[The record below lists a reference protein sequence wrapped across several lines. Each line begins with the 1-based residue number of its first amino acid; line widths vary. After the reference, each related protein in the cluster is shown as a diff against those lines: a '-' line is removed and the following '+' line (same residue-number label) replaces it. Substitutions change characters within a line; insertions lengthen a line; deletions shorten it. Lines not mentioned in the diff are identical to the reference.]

1 MDIGKLKTTPVNLSK
16 LSDVVKNSVVK
27 KTEYDE
33 LVKKKLITN
42 LATTAAFN
50 AKINEVK
57 GEISSITGL
66 SITTALTA
74 IENKIPNVNTHIQ
87 KADYDTKISEIEKKL
102 NDDHGNKYITT
113 QEFNR
118 LTAENFAARLKQAN
132 LATKA
137 EIADFDRF

>member
-74 IENKIPNVNTHIQ
+74 IEIRYQTLILTSKKLTMIQ
-87 KADYDTKISEIEKKL
+87 KLVKLKRNLMMIMVKSISL
-102 NDDHGNKYITT
+102 
-113 QEFNR
+113 
-118 LTAENFAARLKQAN
+118 LKN
-132 LATKA
+132 S
-137 EIADFDRF
+137 IG